1 MDNQQAAE
9 NLFAELKVGRSAQLA
24 SSALPHGAAGLTFA
38 AFVKLAVQEHDVL
51 PVAVCSH
58 SSVCT
63 FPGEYVLRED
73 DRLLVLAR
81 QPSDVAAFERW
92 VARNAWEE
100 LNENSV
106 AEVLPVHEL
115 VRSTSAARHL
125 SDELRDK
132 VARLN
137 GKERREYFEQWRAKH
152 VVDEVP
158 ADVKDHVVFCGTLQ
172 GAPYFLKPLA
182 CGIANSF
189 FAATSIS
196 DGEWFMFTL
205 HGVIAYLC
213 LDSYYNRKDGAK

>member
-1 MDNQQAAE
+1 M
-9 NLFAELKVGRSAQLA
+9 
-24 SSALPHGAAGLTFA
+24 
-38 AFVKLAVQEHDVL
+38 
-51 PVAVCSH
+51 
-58 SSVCT
+58 
-63 FPGEYVLRED
+63 
-73 DRLLVLAR
+73 LAR

-158 ADVKDHVVFCGTLQ
+158 RCQRCQGPCGFLWDVTGRSLF
-172 GAPYFLKPLA
+172 
-182 CGIANSF
+182 
-189 FAATSIS
+189 
-196 DGEWFMFTL
+196 
-205 HGVIAYLC
+205 
-213 LDSYYNRKDGAK
+213 

>member
-1 MDNQQAAE
+1 M
-9 NLFAELKVGRSAQLA
+9 
-24 SSALPHGAAGLTFA
+24 
-38 AFVKLAVQEHDVL
+38 
-51 PVAVCSH
+51 
-58 SSVCT
+58 
-63 FPGEYVLRED
+63 FPFLRLYLSRVYILGED

-182 CGIANSF
+182 SDADADGRIPQVCLLTHDPRSGPTNTNSNTLYGRASSTSPLPTKMHNACGSSEAIPGPHQAGKIAAGPRRS
-189 FAATSIS
+189 
-196 DGEWFMFTL
+196 
-205 HGVIAYLC
+205 
-213 LDSYYNRKDGAK
+213 KDVESTPPLRSSCPT

>member
-9 NLFAELKVGRSAQLA
+9 NLFA
-24 SSALPHGAAGLTFA
+24 GAKSRTKRAARLFCFAARRRAGLTFS

-58 SSVCT
+58 SSICT
-63 FPGEYVLRED
+63 FPGEYILRED

-172 GAPYFLKPLA
+172 GAPYFLETI
-182 CGIANSF
+182 GVGRRRRR
-189 FAATSIS
+189 S
-196 DGEWFMFTL
+196 DPASLFT
-205 HGVIAYLC
+205 
-213 LDSYYNRKDGAK
+213 DP

>member
-9 NLFAELKVGRSAQLA
+9 NLFAELKVGRSAQFA
-24 SSALPHGAAGLTFA
+24 SSALPHGAAGLTFS

-58 SSVCT
+58 SSICT
-63 FPGEYVLRED
+63 FPGEYILRED

-172 GAPYFLKPLA
+172 GAIFLE
-182 CGIANSF
+182 
-189 FAATSIS
+189 TIS
-196 DGEWFMFTL
+196 VRRGRRRPDPASLFTDARPVRM
-205 HGVIAYLC
+205 GRRA
-213 LDSYYNRKDGAK
+213 